1 MEVLMKAC
9 LKIIVTAGLLLFIS
23 AVIYAAEKPVYA
35 GVLTRIHNEWQ
46 NADYVKAYLLFQK
59 QGDEWVALPN
69 NPKDPGKLAMMH
81 EEYPASTR
89 WNILYHGAKIGAV
102 TGIKPG
108 KIRFYSELGSQVV
121 ATSLEKIPFKTE
133 NVDDYYSWQGPFTAR
148 PMVLVSKQ
156 HFDDPEGW
164 RASDLS
170 SAELQKSRDLY
181 HKLVPL
187 IPDCDEQ
194 SGDVTENN
202 AYPVENIQLLKSYRS
217 RSDSVLVGLS
227 IDDSDSDCEVTPDEY
242 LNHWFL
248 LEKGKIRYLGLG
260 MVPIDAEDLDGD
272 GRSEWLFAS
281 GGEGVDSYIL
291 FYDDFKKH
299 ARFDIF
305 YN

>member
-1 MEVLMKAC
+1 MNRRIGMILTAVLSWLLC
-9 LKIIVTAGLLLFIS
+9 SGL
-23 AVIYAAEKPVYA
+23 YAAEKPLYA
-35 GVLTRIHNEWQ
+35 GILTRIHNEWQ
-46 NADYVKAYLLFQK
+46 NTDYVKAYVLFQK
-59 QGDEWVALPN
+59 QGREWVSLPHDS
-69 NPKDPGKLAMMH
+69 KDPGKLAKLN
-81 EEYPASTR
+81 EEYPASIR
-89 WNILYHGAKIGAV
+89 WSILYHGAKIGSL

-121 ATSLEKIPFKTE
+121 SSDLTRIPFKTDD
-133 NVDDYYSWQGPFTAR
+133 VDDYYSWQGPFTAR

-156 HFDDPEGW
+156 NFDDPEAW
-164 RASDLS
+164 RAYDLS
-170 SAELQKSRDLY
+170 AIELQKSRDLY

-187 IPDCDEQ
+187 IPDCDEE
-194 SGDVTENN
+194 SGDVISNN
-202 AYPVENIQLLKSYRS
+202 SYPAEDIQPIKSYRS
-217 RSDSVLVGLS
+217 KENEVIAGLS
-227 IDDSDSDCEVTPDEY
+227 IDDTDSDCEVTPDEY
-242 LNHWFL
+242 INHWFL
-248 LEKGKIRYLGLG
+248 MENGRIKYLGLG